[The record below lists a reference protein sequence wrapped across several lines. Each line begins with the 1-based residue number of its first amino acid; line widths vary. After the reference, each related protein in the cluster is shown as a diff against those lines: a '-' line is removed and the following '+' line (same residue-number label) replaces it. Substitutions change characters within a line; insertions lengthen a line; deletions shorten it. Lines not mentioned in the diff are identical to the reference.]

1 KLDKAQPFV
10 LHWFLEGQVTTLEV
24 DPDPNSVAAPIP
36 QIVVLAAMRGGNL
49 ASIQNDAFNDGDL
62 LAQGTAGPFQLVGQQ
77 SGEINA
83 LAAPAT
89 APRGALAVHTAPS
102 GAPLYEFSVP
112 MDVQADAITRGD
124 GANIRIDIY
133 VDNPAC
139 SDPQE
144 GKLMPNLVR
153 VHTSKEFRP
162 RIDLSILNP
171 LRIEYLHPEFLGD
184 GSIAIHASM
193 NSPWGNYDIAESG
206 GVTLSI
212 TGPTTPKQVE
222 RVEFT
227 QKSHD
232 HGQHQEPVQATYKW
246 KYSADGAM
254 DGLYT
259 VALVASNDQGTGQ
272 ATAVTH
278 FQIGQ
283 GGRPPCG
290 PEDAESQGSGCAYQI
305 QAAAVQSPGAG
316 IAVAA
321 VLLAVAGIARARNG
335 GI

>member
-1 KLDKAQPFV
+1 MSSPSSTHPGLEDEYLSTEERHDSAEEYMEALV
-10 LHWFLEGQVTTLEV
+10 MLEGEHDGLV
-24 DPDPNSVAAPIP
+24 PISA
-36 QIVVLAAMRGGNL
+36 I
-49 ASIQNDAFNDGDL
+49 
-62 LAQGTAGPFQLVGQQ
+62 
-77 SGEINA
+77 
-83 LAAPAT
+83 AT
-89 APRGALAVHTAPS
+89 
-102 GAPLYEFSVP
+102 
-112 MDVQADAITRGD
+112 
-124 GANIRIDIY
+124 
-133 VDNPAC
+133 
-139 SDPQE
+139 
-144 GKLMPNLVR
+144 KL
-153 VHTSKEFRP
+153 
-162 RIDLSILNP
+162 
-171 LRIEYLHPEFLGD
+171 
-184 GSIAIHASM
+184 
-193 NSPWGNYDIAESG
+193 
-206 GVTLSI
+206 
-212 TGPTTPKQVE
+212 
-222 RVEFT
+222 
-227 QKSHD
+227 
-232 HGQHQEPVQATYKW
+232 W